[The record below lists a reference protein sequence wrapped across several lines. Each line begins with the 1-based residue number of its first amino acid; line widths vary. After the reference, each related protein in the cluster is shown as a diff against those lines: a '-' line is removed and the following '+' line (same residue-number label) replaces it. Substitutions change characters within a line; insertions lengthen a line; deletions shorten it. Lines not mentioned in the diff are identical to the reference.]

1 MRAHSVPDR
10 AKTSCDQKLLLEL
23 IDAPINLNLLAIRS
37 SYQSSLTSWSSN
49 EQVIG
54 CSYQSSLAPQS
65 IKNFLRSKA
74 LIRAHWLPNQPI
86 NVLWLGALI
95 RAYWFPD
102 WSKPFCDQKLL
113 LELIDSLIGQQTCC
127 NRELLSELIV
137 NPINNYWISDWSTNF
152 LKSNNELFEIV
163 NSHQSS
169 VTQEMIN
176 NLLAIGSSNWSSL
189 TPALLNKP
197 LAFCSSYQSSLTP

>member
-10 AKTSCDQKLLLEL
+10 EKTSCDQKLLFEL
-23 IDAPINLNLLAIRS
+23 IDAPVNVNLLAIRS

-49 EQVIG
+49 EQVTG
-54 CSYQSSLAPQS
+54 
-65 IKNFLRSKA
+65 A
-74 LIRAHWLPNQPI
+74 LIRAHWLPNQPT
-86 NVLWLGALI
+86 NLLWLGALI
-95 RAYWFPD
+95 RAYWLPD

-137 NPINNYWISDWSTNF
+137 NPINKYWISDWSTNF
-152 LKSNNELFEIV
+152 FKSNNELFAIV